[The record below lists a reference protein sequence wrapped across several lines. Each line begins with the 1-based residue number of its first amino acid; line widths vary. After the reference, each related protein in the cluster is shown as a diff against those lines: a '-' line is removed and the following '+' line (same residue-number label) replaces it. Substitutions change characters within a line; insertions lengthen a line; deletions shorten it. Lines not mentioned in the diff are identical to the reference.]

1 MSKDQLSEDH
11 VSKDQDAFR
20 ILFVCTG
27 NTCRSPM
34 AEVIARAQADALGWT
49 HVEFASAG
57 TGAAE
62 GAPASGGALRVAA
75 AHGLDLAGHSSRP
88 LSASDMESADV
99 ILTMSPSHLMSLV
112 ELGVG
117 ERAALL
123 TSYAGGHPTDARE
136 VSIPDPVGGPD
147 EEYEDTFV
155 LLEKLIERVL
165 ARLEPAITR

>member
-1 MSKDQLSEDH
+1 MGN
-11 VSKDQDAFR
+11 DQDVFR

-34 AEVIARAQADALGWT
+34 AEVIARARAEALGWT
-49 HVEFASAG
+49 HVAFSSAG
-57 TGAAE
+57 TGAME
-62 GAPASGGALRVAA
+62 GAPASGGAVRVAA
-75 AHGLDLAGHSSRP
+75 AHGLDLRGHRSRP
-88 LSASDMESADV
+88 LTASDVERFDL
-99 ILTMSPSHLMSLV
+99 ILAMSPSHLMSLV
-112 ELGVG
+112 DIGAG

-147 EEYEDTFV
+147 EEYEDTFR
-155 LLEKLIERVL
+155 LLELLIEKTL

>member
-1 MSKDQLSEDH
+1 MSNQMSED
-11 VSKDQDAFR
+11 QDTFR

-49 HVEFASAG
+49 HVEFGSAG

-75 AHGLDLAGHSSRP
+75 AHGLDLTGHSSRP
-88 LSASDMESADV
+88 LSPSDAERADLV
-99 ILTMSPSHLMSLV
+99 LAMSPGHLMTLV

-123 TSYAGGHPTDARE
+123 TSFAGGHPTDARE
-136 VSIPDPVGGPD
+136 VSIPDPIGGPD
-147 EEYEDTFV
+147 EEYEETFV
-155 LLEKLIERVL
+155 LLEKLIEKVL

>member
-1 MSKDQLSEDH
+1 MRSDH
-11 VSKDQDAFR
+11 EVFR
-20 ILFVCTG
+20 VLFVCTG

-34 AEVIARAQADALGWT
+34 AEVIARARADARGWT

-57 TGAAE
+57 TGAHD
-62 GAPASGGALRVAA
+62 GSPASGGAVRVAA
-75 AHGLDLAGHSSRP
+75 AHGLDLERHASRP
-88 LSASDMESADV
+88 LTAQEAARADL
-99 ILTMSPSHLMSLV
+99 ILTMSPSHLMSIV

-117 ERAALL
+117 DRVGLL

-147 EEYEDTFV
+147 EEYEDTFL
-155 LLEKLIERVL
+155 LLETLIEKLL

>member
-1 MSKDQLSEDH
+1 MSNQMSED
-11 VSKDQDAFR
+11 QDTFR

-49 HVEFASAG
+49 HVEFGSAG

-75 AHGLDLAGHSSRP
+75 AHGLDLTGHSSRP
-88 LSASDMESADV
+88 LSPGDAERADLV
-99 ILTMSPSHLMSLV
+99 LAMSPGHLMTLV

-123 TSYAGGHPTDARE
+123 TSFAGGHPTDARE

-147 EEYEDTFV
+147 EEYEETFV
-155 LLEKLIERVL
+155 LLEKLIEKVL

>member
-1 MSKDQLSEDH
+1 MGRDQE
-11 VSKDQDAFR
+11 VFR

-34 AEVIARAQADALGWT
+34 AEAIARARAEALGWT

-57 TGAAE
+57 TGAME

-75 AHGLDLAGHSSRP
+75 AHGLDLERHASRP
-88 LSASDMESADV
+88 LTPEEAGRADL
-99 ILTMSPSHLMSLV
+99 ILAMSPSHLMSV
-112 ELGVG
+112 VDLGVG

-155 LLEKLIERVL
+155 LLEHLIERVL

>member
-1 MSKDQLSEDH
+1 MGR
-11 VSKDQDAFR
+11 DQDVFR

-34 AEVIARAQADALGWT
+34 AEAIARARAEALGWT

-57 TGAAE
+57 TGAME
-62 GAPASGGALRVAA
+62 GAPASGGAVRVAA
-75 AHGLDLAGHSSRP
+75 AHGLDLEHHASRP
-88 LSASDMESADV
+88 LTPEKADRADL
-99 ILTMSPSHLMSLV
+99 ILAMSPSHLMSIV
-112 ELGVG
+112 DLGVG

-147 EEYEDTFV
+147 EEYEETFA
-155 LLEKLIERVL
+155 LLEDLIEKVL